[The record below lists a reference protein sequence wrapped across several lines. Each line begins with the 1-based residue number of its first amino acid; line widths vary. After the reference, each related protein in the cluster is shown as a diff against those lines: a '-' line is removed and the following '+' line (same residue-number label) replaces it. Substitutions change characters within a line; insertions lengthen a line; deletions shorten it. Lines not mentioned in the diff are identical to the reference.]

1 MCRRRCLGRQRRR
14 HLRRLIGRR
23 QAGRMR
29 RGPGIVWGYTDAD
42 HGDILMHR
50 RWRPS
55 VPGVW
60 HVSRRRHCA
69 TILVLRRHAVVLR
82 RSVRV
87 VVRIYRRAD
96 VLLLLVVLRHI
107 LLLLPPPGTSGRTA
121 VHIIDVGHASRSTV
135 YILPSR
141 QMVTVTHPAGLGCCV
156 DPGIVH

>member
-1 MCRRRCLGRQRRR
+1 MRRR
-14 HLRRLIGRR
+14 
-23 QAGRMR
+23 
-29 RGPGIVWGYTDAD
+29 PWIVGGHTDAD
-42 HGDILMHR
+42 HGDVLMHR
-50 RWRPS
+50 WRRSS
-55 VPGVW
+55 VSGVW

-87 VVRIYRRAD
+87 VVRIYGRAH
-96 VLLLLVVLRHI
+96 VLLLLVVVLRHI

-121 VHIIDVGHASRSTV
+121 VHIIDVGHASRSAV

-156 DPGIVH
+156 DPGIVNW